1 MLTNGKI
8 AAITLIMAFVACLL
22 ILPLQMIN
30 DIVFR
35 QRELQP
41 ARSPRKLP
49 AACSRTAITI
59 SRATWAVPPSSLPSR
74 KMPWSP
80 CAKASRISLML
91 SAKKS

>member
-8 AAITLIMAFVACLL
+8 AAIVLIMAFVACLL

-41 ARSPRKLP
+41 ACSPRKLP

-59 SRATWAVPPSSLPSR
+59 SRAAWAAPSSLPSR
-74 KMPWSP
+74 KTPWGP
-80 CAKASRISLML
+80 CAKASRISLVL
-91 SAKKS
+91 SAKKN

>member
-8 AAITLIMAFVACLL
+8 AAIALIMAFVACLL

-41 ARSPRKLP
+41 ACSP
-49 AACSRTAITI
+49 
-59 SRATWAVPPSSLPSR
+59 R

-91 SAKKS
+91 SAKED